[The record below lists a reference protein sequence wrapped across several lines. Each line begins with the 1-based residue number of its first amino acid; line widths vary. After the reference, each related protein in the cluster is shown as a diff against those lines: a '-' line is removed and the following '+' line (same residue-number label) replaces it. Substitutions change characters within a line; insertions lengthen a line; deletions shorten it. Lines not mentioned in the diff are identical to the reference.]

1 MNKDEPYVV
10 EFTTKGNASIVSN
23 EDECREKFKR
33 FISDLHLIDTSSTS
47 EISTDDV
54 PSDSPRRKKPVPSPR
69 KSKMN
74 HNNKSLKLKE
84 HTHESNDRKKEAG
97 KRRQD
102 ERELSPYDNV
112 PVHSK
117 NHQEDGPNTDKEIA
131 TNTNTT
137 ASLPEKRT
145 KVNPILAQYLRRFT
159 TVPNSLLNSSLPGP
173 QENNSSVMVVDD
185 YVPDSS
191 LQASQTSSFLPQQ
204 DGSVLSHNIILEGSL
219 SFLKTTGQSENT
231 LVGDDVILDNN
242 AKRREENTNTSINNS
257 NSKVFSSPT
266 KYSFLDMN
274 ASGDNGESELSS
286 EVRFQ
291 MSFAAFWN
299 KTECSVLAHATPISF
314 CMLLLSEFIST
325 QLMSLRTS

>member
-1 MNKDEPYVV
+1 M
-10 EFTTKGNASIVSN
+10 
-23 EDECREKFKR
+23 
-33 FISDLHLIDTSSTS
+33 
-47 EISTDDV
+47 
-54 PSDSPRRKKPVPSPR
+54 
-69 KSKMN
+69 
-74 HNNKSLKLKE
+74 
-84 HTHESNDRKKEAG
+84 DRKKEAG
-97 KRRQD
+97 KRRED
-102 ERELSPYDNV
+102 GRELSPYDNV

-117 NHQEDGPNTDKEIA
+117 NHQGDYPNTDKEIV

-159 TVPNSLLNSSLPGP
+159 TVPNSPQNSSLPGP

-219 SFLKTTGQSENT
+219 SFLKTTGQSENR
-231 LVGDDVILDNN
+231 LIGDDVVFSNN
-242 AKRREENTNTSINNS
+242 TTRGEENTCTNASINS
-257 NSKVFSSPT
+257 SSSKVFSSPT

-274 ASGDNGESELSS
+274 TSGDNGESELSS

-291 MSFAAFWN
+291 ISFFVFWN
-299 KTECSVLAHATPISF
+299 NTKCSVLVHAIPISF
-314 CMLLLSEFIST
+314 CMFLAWEFISIVVFKNK
-325 QLMSLRTS
+325 LI